1 LGSSWLFAHDPE
13 ELVSRYSALTRGLL
27 VIVVILASL
36 VATLNPDAVQA
47 AHRHRQKQDIKT
59 DVVRGIPVPDGKYPF
74 VAAIGLADA
83 AGNFKRQFCGG
94 SLIAPSYVLTAAH
107 CVAGARIQNIAVV
120 VGQAAFGTG
129 QGETRTL
136 AAIMIHPAYNHRN
149 LKSDVAVLRLNAPIS
164 TITPVTVVGA
174 NDGSYETAGTAL
186 TFAGWGNTVRST
198 LHRNKTRYP
207 ERLKEGFISV
217 VSDSGC
223 AKKWHSVGFRKSFAP
238 ALLICTSARR
248 FGAGDSGSPLFST
261 ATGSFVQVSL
271 VSGGFV
277 GTKKKISDFGPQLS
291 EPSIAGFIAS
301 AIAS

>member
-1 LGSSWLFAHDPE
+1 M
-13 ELVSRYSALTRGLL
+13 
-27 VIVVILASL
+27 
-36 VATLNPDAVQA
+36 
-47 AHRHRQKQDIKT
+47 
-59 DVVRGIPVPDGKYPF
+59 PDGKYPF

-107 CVAGARIQNIAVV
+107 CVSGAKVENIVVV
-120 VGQAAFGTG
+120 VGQAAFGSG

-136 AAIMIHPAYNHRN
+136 AAIMIHPAFNHRK
-149 LKSDVAVLRLNAPIS
+149 LKSDVAVLRLNSPITSIAPI
-164 TITPVTVVGA
+164 TVVGA
-174 NDGSYETAGTAL
+174 NDGSFETGGAAL
-186 TFAGWGNTVRST
+186 TIAGWGNTERST
-198 LHRNKTRYP
+198 LHRNKNRFP

-217 VSDSGC
+217 VSDAHC

-238 ALLICTSARR
+238 TLQICTSARR

-261 ATGSFVQVSL
+261 TGGSFIQVSL

-277 GTKKKISDFGPQLS
+277 GTKKKITDFGPQLS

-301 AIAS
+301 SIAA